1 MRSLR
6 SLSSL
11 FPFLAWFK
19 GYSAWH
25 LRSDLVAG
33 LTVALVLVPQS
44 MAYAQL
50 AGLPAYFGLYA
61 AFLPPM
67 VAALFGSSRQLATG
81 PVAMVSLMTAA
92 SLEPLATAGSES
104 FIAYAILLALMVGLF
119 QFALGALRL
128 GLVVNFMS
136 HPVVNGF
143 TNAGALIIA
152 SSQLASVFGVDVEKA
167 EHHYETVYLVV
178 KAALTSTHAATLAL
192 AILAFIIMIYLKKR
206 APRIPYV
213 LVAVLVTSLIS
224 WAIDYERVFRADIR
238 HIESSEVT
246 QRIRMYDALLDVLA
260 KKAEE
265 NIRLGEEIQEVRKKT
280 GLSSREVVS
289 LEGTRSL
296 LHVGIASLKEK
307 ASQSREKL
315 RDFRFRAVAEED
327 GRLRFFLADDFPSDR
342 QDDGRQWRLKVS
354 NVGMNAEAIT
364 FRSGG
369 YVVGN
374 IPSGLPAFR
383 LPSLDANLLLTLFPM
398 AVIISLLGFMEAI
411 SISKAMAART
421 GHRLDPNQELIGQ
434 GLANMV
440 GAMGMSYPVSGSFSR
455 SAVNLQAGAVSGLS
469 SVFSSGVVVLTLLF
483 FTPALYYLPQAVL
496 AAIIM
501 MAVVSLLNVRG
512 FIHAWKAQWYDGAI
526 SVITLASTLFFA
538 PHLDRG
544 IMIGVGL
551 SIALHLFRDM
561 KPRIAIL
568 SKHPDGTYRNRMR
581 FSLAQCRHIAVVRYE
596 GSLFFANVN
605 YLEEVI
611 LDHVASMPELK
622 HILIVGNGI
631 NVLDA
636 SGEDKLSSIVF
647 RLREAGYDASFSG
660 LNDSVLDVMRRTGLY
675 DMIGEDHLYRNAT
688 RAIDSLWEETHR
700 GSDEVTC
707 PLLLPVDARTGR
719 SLPPALGIEGA
730 TGPTTPSSS

>member
-1 MRSLR
+1 MRSVR

-11 FPFLAWFK
+11 FPFLEWFK
-19 GYSAWH
+19 GYTAWH
-25 LRSDLVAG
+25 LRSDLTAG

-104 FIAYAILLALMVGLF
+104 FVAYAILLALMVGVF
-119 QFALGALRL
+119 QLALGMLRL

-152 SSQLASVFGVDVEKA
+152 SSQLSSVFGVDVEKA
-167 EHHYETVYLVV
+167 EHHYETIYLVM
-178 KAALTSTHAATLAL
+178 KAALTSTHASTLVLAL
-192 AILAFIIMIYLKKR
+192 LAFFIMIFLKR
-206 APRIPYV
+206 RSSRIPYV
-213 LVAVLVTSLIS
+213 LAAVLVTSLIS
-224 WAIDYERVFRADIR
+224 WAIDYEHIHKTDID

-246 QRIRMYDALLDVLA
+246 QRIRMYDAILDVLA
-260 KKAEE
+260 RKAEE
-265 NIRLGEEIQEVRKKT
+265 NVRLGEEIQEAK
-280 GLSSREVVS
+280 GANGEISAEEVS
-289 LEGTRSL
+289 LESKRSL
-296 LHVGIASLKEK
+296 LHVGMTGLKEK
-307 ASQSREKL
+307 ASTSREKL
-315 RDFRFRAVAEED
+315 RQFRFKGAVDEG
-327 GRLRFFLADDFPSDR
+327 GRLRFYLADELPADR
-342 QDDGRQWRLKVS
+342 QDDGLIWRLKVG
-354 NVGMNAEAIT
+354 NTGMETDAIT
-364 FRSGG
+364 LQSGG
-369 YVVGN
+369 KVVGG

-383 LPSLDANLLLTLFPM
+383 MPSLESNLLLTLFPM

-434 GLANMV
+434 GLANIV

-469 SVFSSGVVVLTLLF
+469 SVFSSGVVLLTLLF
-483 FTPALYYLPQAVL
+483 FTPSLYYLPQAVL

-501 MAVVSLLNVRG
+501 MAVVSLLNIRG
-512 FIHAWKAQWYDGAI
+512 FIHSWKAQWYDGAI
-526 SVITLASTLFFA
+526 SVITLAATLFFA

-551 SIALHLFRDM
+551 SIVLHLFRDM

-568 SKHPDGTYRNRMR
+568 SKHPDGTYRNRLR
-581 FSLAQCRHIAVVRYE
+581 FELAQCRHIAVVRYE

-611 LDHVASMPELK
+611 LDQVATMPELR
-622 HILIVGNGI
+622 HIVIVGNGI

-647 RLREAGYDASFSG
+647 RLREAGYDVSFSG

-675 DMIGEDHLYRNAT
+675 NMIGEDHLYRNVA
-688 RAIDSLWEETHR
+688 RAIDSLWDETHR
-700 GSDEVTC
+700 ESDEITC
-707 PLLLPVDARTGR
+707 PLLLPIDAKTGR
-719 SLPPALGIEGA
+719 SLPPIPGAEGGRDPA
-730 TGPTTPSSS
+730 KG